1 MPDARRVLLRLETLG
16 EQAAGMVNSRAPTEP
31 AADASQRGGLAAAGQ
46 TRQPGNLRHSCAR
59 RELAT

>member
-31 AADASQRGGLAAAGQ
+31 AADASQRGCLTAAGQ
-46 TRQPGNLRHSCAR
+46 TGKSGNLRHSRAR
-59 RELAT
+59 QELAA